1 LGYDLLDVLLLL
13 LVSKA
18 ILLLIVI
25 LVVVLV
31 AIVVPVGVVVFLPLG
46 TIDDEVGG
54 VTTLEATP
62 GVSGACSPLLLKL
75 VHRLKFP

>member
-1 LGYDLLDVLLLL
+1 LGYDLLDVLLLLL

-31 AIVVPVGVVVFLPLG
+31 AIVVPIGVVVFLPLG
-46 TIDDEVGG
+46 TVDDEVGG
-54 VTTLEATP
+54 VTTLEQ
-62 GVSGACSPLLLKL
+62 PLEFRELVLLS
-75 VHRLKFP
+75 F